1 MPYNPKEYLPHI
13 YGKFREKNAAVPVR
27 QLVDSPKLNEMPF
40 VQIPQNIINDGI
52 KFMPNLKDFGFS
64 DEEINKK

>member
-1 MPYNPKEYLPHI
+1 M
-13 YGKFREKNAAVPVR
+13 R
-27 QLVDSPKLNEMPF
+27 QLIDSPKLNEMPF